1 MSERDDWISATEVAS
16 FVYCPEAWR
25 LEHGLGLEANNERA
39 RARGE
44 RTHERWQRTE
54 KRSAWQIRAA
64 AICLAVALLLW
75 ILQGLL

>member
-16 FVYCPEAWR
+16 FVYCAEAWR
-25 LEHGLGLEANNERA
+25 LEHGLGLGANNERA

-54 KRSAWQIRAA
+54 KRSAWLIRAA